1 MAPLVRV
8 VICEPFYLV
17 REGLK
22 NALSGIPSYS
32 FELLG
37 EAGDWTSMESFV
49 RTQRPELLLL
59 SDEVLKSKGEGEL
72 EKLRRRVP
80 RLRVVLMGEKHDK
93 NLEEMARSGK
103 ACGYFWKGAKKET
116 IDKGLSDVLRGCLF
130 VSFEE
135 NGGPQKNGKAKVPA
149 KDGDKKSI
157 AREFRLTRREFQVL
171 GLIAQALS
179 NKEIAHRLF
188 ISDQT
193 VSVHRKNIMRK
204 LGVSN
209 TAGLIKWAF
218 ENDLA

>member
-1 MAPLVRV
+1 
-8 VICEPFYLV
+8 
-17 REGLK
+17 
-22 NALSGIPSYS
+22 
-32 FELLG
+32 
-37 EAGDWTSMESFV
+37 
-49 RTQRPELLLL
+49 
-59 SDEVLKSKGEGEL
+59 
-72 EKLRRRVP
+72 
-80 RLRVVLMGEKHDK
+80 MGEKHDK
-93 NLEEMARSGK
+93 NLEQMARSGK
-103 ACGYFWKGAKKET
+103 ACGYFWKGAGKET
-116 IDKGLSDVLRGCLF
+116 LNKGLSDVLRGCQF
-130 VSFEE
+130 ISFEE
-135 NGGPQKNGKAKVPA
+135 NGDSKKNGKAEVSA
-149 KDGDKKSI
+149 KGRDKKLI